1 MTLDVLQCSFPILS
15 CRFYLEELLVD
26 RVGLQQIVV
35 ESLGT
40 VAGKLVV
47 VGIAAVRR
55 SITVE
60 GNGSDGYIRVVLH
73 EVERLLDGSQL
84 IGIVTEILHDIP
96 LVDAEVESSRT
107 VFLSD
112 LHCLCLWLLISLV
125 ELLRRNERLSIV
137 GEQVFCQQFL
147 VTSTCI
153 IADGEV
159 GVLHPVLVRS
169 RVSVSERLWLLVFTL
184 GNDEGVL
191 GSGLLGTLVVD
202 VSLVTHHLHSRELER
217 ILTLI

>member
-1 MTLDVLQCSFPILS
+1 M
-15 CRFYLEELLVD
+15 
-26 RVGLQQIVV
+26 
-35 ESLGT
+35 
-40 VAGKLVV
+40 
-47 VGIAAVRR
+47 
-55 SITVE
+55 E

-112 LHCLCLWLLISLV
+112 LHCLRLWLLISLV
-125 ELLRRNERLSIV
+125 ELLRSNERLAIV

-147 VTSTCI
+147 VTSTGI

-159 GVLHPVLVRS
+159 GIFHPVLVRS
-169 RVSVSERLWLLVFTL
+169 RVSVSDRLWLLVFTL
-184 GNDEGVL
+184 GNDERVL

-202 VSLVTHHLHSRELER
+202 VSLVTHHLYSWEFER